1 MEKIIIIGASDQSRH
16 TIDII
21 EKELKYQIVGV
32 LDKKLSPGQVF
43 EGYDILGY
51 IPEIASLFSEKKIS
65 GGIIAI
71 GDNFTRMKVAKEIL
85 ELVPDFKFITTI
97 HPSAIIGKNVL
108 IGAGSIIMEAVIIN
122 NNSIIG
128 DHCNIWTKTSID
140 HDSEIMNYSSCSPGV
155 TTGGRV
161 IIGECTLIGIGANIL
176 HYKNVGNHCVIGGG
190 SLINKDIPDFS
201 VAFGVPAKVIRTRNP
216 GDSYL

>member
-32 LDKKLSPGQVF
+32 LDKKLAPGQVF

-85 ELVPDFKFITTI
+85 DLVPDFW
-97 HPSAIIGKNVL
+97 SRL
-108 IGAGSIIMEAVIIN
+108 ILV
-122 NNSIIG
+122 
-128 DHCNIWTKTSID
+128 
-140 HDSEIMNYSSCSPGV
+140 SC
-155 TTGGRV
+155 
-161 IIGECTLIGIGANIL
+161 
-176 HYKNVGNHCVIGGG
+176 
-190 SLINKDIPDFS
+190 
-201 VAFGVPAKVIRTRNP
+201 
-216 GDSYL
+216 